1 MINLL
6 TLYIYSFVPGQIPQ
20 NVDCETEICLGG
32 VYWVA
37 LWEQDHQGMQE
48 AWEAEHQYSYRAAA
62 SLTGSSV
69 AAGPSETSRI
79 KATGTRFSTLYQPV
93 ADTDTPCKGL

>member
-48 AWEAEHQYSYRAAA
+48 A
-62 SLTGSSV
+62 
-69 AAGPSETSRI
+69 
-79 KATGTRFSTLYQPV
+79 
-93 ADTDTPCKGL
+93 